1 MNDIGSNVAWLF
13 GGNYEAE
20 QVQQFSE
27 IIVKFAMLG
36 ELEQSHI
43 LDILKEIADNEF
55 FNNEE
60 EVIDWLIKILKKEEG
75 ENLPSSS
82 NNHQD

>member
-1 MNDIGSNVAWLF
+1 MNDIRNNISWLF

-43 LDILKEIADNEF
+43 LEILKEISDNEY
-55 FNNEE
+55 FNNED
-60 EVIDWLIKILKKEEG
+60 EVIYWLVKILEREEG
-75 ENLPSSS
+75 ENLPSSPE
-82 NNHQD
+82 NHQN

>member
-1 MNDIGSNVAWLF
+1 MNDIGNSVSWLF

-60 EVIDWLIKILKKEEG
+60 EVIDWLIKILKREEG

-82 NNHQD
+82 KNHQE